1 MAEYEAHQIV
11 TIDCPSPGCPT
22 PGKVVRDGWK
32 RQQQRYECQGCGNHF
47 FAEGKALYK
56 QFPAAQVGSALD
68 AYYSGLSYKQTAE
81 HMEDTHDIPEP
92 SKATVHAWVKGYTRL
107 ALAYMRGDVGKD
119 GTPATATGKH
129 IKADVGDEWVADE
142 MQVKVGGKRM
152 WVWNVMDKDTRYV
165 LAARVSPT
173 RNTED
178 AIAVFEI
185 AKQNAAREPK
195 TVTTDGLGSYLG
207 AAKAVFPKA
216 QHVVSQGIYEPV
228 NNNLSERLQGSFRQ
242 RTKTQRGLGM
252 TRTANEYIRGWV
264 LDYNFFK
271 DHEAHRGGSPAEAA
285 GVAQQVPWEEWEDVA
300 RLGGEVAEAKVKSRV
315 TIPKKPGA
323 KPQIGGVVEEV
334 KAYIE
339 AKEIQAAKAKRKGRA
354 SPVVAASPVK
364 AKPKKSRGEAG
375 RGRGQAG
382 FKL

>member
-1 MAEYEAHQIV
+1 MAEIEVRQIIAV
-11 TIDCPSPGCPT
+11 ECPSPGCPT
-22 PGKVVRDGWK
+22 PDKVVRDGWK
-32 RQQQRYECQGCGNHF
+32 RQQQRYECKGCGNNF

-56 QFPAAQVGSALD
+56 QFPATQVGSALD

-129 IKADVGDEWVADE
+129 IKANVGDEWVADE

-195 TVTTDGLGSYLG
+195 KVTTDGLGSYTD
-207 AAKAVFPKA
+207 AARAVFPNT
-216 QHVVSQGIYEPV
+216 QHVVSEGIYEPV

-242 RTKTQRGLGM
+242 RTKTQRGLGI
-252 TRTANEYIRGWV
+252 TRTGNEYIRGWV
-264 LDYNFFK
+264 FDYNFFK

-285 GVAQQVPWEEWEDVA
+285 GVAEQVPWGEWEDVV
-300 RLGGEVAEAKVKSRV
+300 RLGGEVAEARVKSRV
-315 TIPKKPGA
+315 AVPKRTGA
-323 KPQIGGVVEEV
+323 KPRIEGVKEAVQ
-334 KAYIE
+334 AHLD
-339 AKEIQAAKAKRKGRA
+339 AKEVQAAMTKRKGRA
-354 SPVVAASPVK
+354 SPVVAAFSL
-364 AKPKKSRGEAG
+364 KPKPKRGKAG
-375 RGRGQAG
+375 RGKPGM
-382 FKL
+382 KL